1 MQKEL
6 KKNKPCPSVV
16 SLNLRN
22 CTFRDVDAFSYHIT
36 EELNSWWKHLVTS
49 IRDIN
54 PKLSIADVTLEINPK
69 NVRHKFYEALQAL
82 SKALPNWSWLRGNG
96 IPTPILF
103 IDEANRLSM
112 LLDDKNGYTMLND
125 LL

>member
-1 MQKEL
+1 M
-6 KKNKPCPSVV
+6 
-16 SLNLRN
+16 
-22 CTFRDVDAFSYHIT
+22 
-36 EELNSWWKHLVTS
+36 VTS
-49 IRDIN
+49 IREIN
-54 PKLSIADVTLEINPK
+54 PKLSVADVTLEINPK
-69 NVRHKFYEALQAL
+69 NVQHSFYEALRAL